1 MPDYKKLYFELFNSI
16 TDVIE
21 KLKQLQ
27 IDAEERF
34 ISDESNNEIE
44 E

>member
-34 ISDESNNEIE
+34 ISDENNNEIHQ
-44 E
+44 

>member
-34 ISDESNNEIE
+34 ISDENNNEIQG
-44 E
+44 